1 MGRRK
6 LQDETRIIS
15 VLEFGA
21 AYIIDFTVTS
31 ILAWISNHIDGEM
44 SDTIYNVTRLP
55 FSYLP
60 ESIQRQLSDD
70 EFNFK

>member
-15 VLEFGA
+15 VLEFDA
-21 AYIIDFTVTS
+21 AYITDFTVTS
-31 ILAWISNHIDGEM
+31 ILAWINNHIDGEM